1 MMIMTMRGCVLLML
15 GVHQLTTLSLAFIP
29 PKLQQRA
36 TTGHSVPSFSLHV
49 AAEGEELTVALSTE
63 IHALEVF
70 DRYSSESSYDDG
82 SLILSSSSQ
91 LHQILCSLDVE
102 ATQEEA
108 GVLFRYLDEDGDG
121 ELDFEDFLPW
131 YLDAAAAATAVAE
144 SFQSLLLGRRT
155 IEEFDLTPVSND
167 VLTRAI
173 QCALAAPN
181 RSCSEPWRFLQIGPK
196 TVAKFAELK
205 AKLSKT
211 METEDGT
218 SSVLGMS

>member
-1 MMIMTMRGCVLLML
+1 MIMAMRGCVMLIL
-15 GVHQLTTLSLAFIP
+15 GVHQLTTLSLAFVP
-29 PKLQQRA
+29 PKLQQRRA
-36 TTGHSVPSFSLHV
+36 IRHSVPSFRLHV
-49 AAEGEELTVALSTE
+49 AAEEEELTVALSTE

-70 DRYSSESSYDDG
+70 DKSSSESSYDDG

-102 ATQEEA
+102 ATEEEA
-108 GVLFRYLDEDGDG
+108 DVLFRYLDEDGDG

-144 SFQSLLLGRRT
+144 SFQSLLVGRRT

-167 VLTRAI
+167 VLTRAV

-181 RSCSEPWRFLQIGPK
+181 RSCSEPWRFVQIGPK